1 MAVASSLPV
10 AFDADDA
17 LCRLRRV
24 QATCASLGVDGLL
37 FVGGR
42 DGRENLG
49 SVHALN
55 YLLAGVSGHD
65 LLERQRLAAQ
75 WLEDAVV
82 FVRPDRCAIHVAPD
96 AYAELRR
103 VVARWPRV
111 TVRCLPPR
119 RDEDLLRS
127 ESEEARRRRRRVAAE
142 APSDES
148 DDGADDE
155 RAAAE
160 DESSDGDPEE
170 DLREAFKLESFVDFV
185 AGAEVVGV
193 PCTPPARS
201 KFTRPERY
209 LASAADG
216 KAPPP
221 LRRRDPPGMELEK
234 WPLVQAYGL
243 DGVGRD
249 GFFTMTRAVVDAWSA
264 LRERCYFRA
273 DRASLARVL
282 RDALPAFEQH
292 WRDVLEHFERTSAT
306 HRARLDAEGALA
318 PLADFFEFGA
328 LRALPHGPLRTPEE
342 EAARRPK
349 LTFHAHEADPTR
361 RTHFTLEGAHPKA
374 PEIRCARTYL
384 LCNAA
389 DEAAKAA
396 GFRVGRRTRR
406 GGDAGDGE
414 AADEAGNARGGDA
427 ARLSALYAGAVAAGR
442 AAMRAAC
449 SLSEERKE
457 SEEESAEEASEAFFD
472 RVARLACARTA
483 RDAGFERADVSV
495 RDAFRVDVHAVTPE
509 GGVRAWT
516 RADAAGGRGVG
527 VVRVEVRD
535 DGASGA
541 SGRVVAYG
549 DAFVPA
555 GPGAS
560 GERSKSDEAS
570 SPHSPRSP
578 HSPPFLVLT
587 DAIPLFAAWP
597 AEGGESAAIDAA
609 TRCVAKA
616 ARDAARWTREFTAK
630 GGRAEARRDKDTRS
644 SSGAGFS
651 SDGDPLATATP
662 TVPTVPTV
670 SPRDDPV
677 VGVGEKENDAP
688 RGEAAFSADAFSDAA
703 AFLDDE
709 LLDASE
715 DPEDPP
721 VVGFATLATR
731 ENRFE
736 SESSAPRR
744 GDSGDDS
751 GDDSDDAYG
760 DAFSA
765 RNPDGFVLPPPLT
778 LGPRLLMRAP
788 VPALAFRDVVPAR
801 TRESERGAEEE
812 EAEEEEEEALETTR
826 SREARGDV
834 HGGAGVDGFVR
845 GELWVFE
852 NGVAFCSRH
861 AAPAALVVGANV
873 ESVSVAP
880 LEANGGDP
888 SPGDPSLSHPD
899 ASLAASFRVRVET
912 TLPAR
917 EEDEEETPGRRL
929 RSPAVGSVASPADA
943 LDGAWRFSLAPATK
957 AQRRA
962 FFRSV
967 APRWRKPPRASE
979 EEEEPGG
986 GGAEGMIREADA
998 RESPS
1003 VPATPAAATA
1013 RALRAASHNAALQ
1026 RGSLAAAVP
1035 GARPDV
1041 SPTEAYRTLAAD
1053 ARVDAA
1059 ARFAADATSGVFAR
1073 EKASFFAK
1081 KKKTP
1086 KSTNDAVEPGD
1097 PRVAAKSTQKSS
1109 TESAATTVTVVPVT
1123 LLVGPPGSCQ
1133 EDVARAIRRGA
1144 ADAATWVVA
1153 RTRRVVDGCDADA
1166 LADAMVTVAARIRAA
1181 RGRGS
1186 HASEVCASDRVR
1198 AGAESESERRVE
1210 RRAPP
1215 PPPAR
1220 ALLLTRSLASAEATR
1235 VAATRAVRVANARL
1249 RRAEETRELSEGVFT
1264 SEDAASEDASG
1275 SLARTAKKPG
1285 CDGSS
1290 FRFRLAG
1297 ITACVSP
1304 ECVFA
1309 EGERRPCFDALA
1321 CVGAGVGAV
1330 VSARAETGWDPEGE
1344 EDDFEN
1350 DGEAA
1355 VVPAASFA
1363 TFADTDA
1370 DANPLESVARIRR
1383 SEPERAAVAADAD
1396 AWLRAAAPSG
1406 VDVVVGKARLLRD
1419 PTRAA
1424 RPFDRSDDASEYD
1437 AALDDYA
1444 MDDYALDDASDDA
1457 CSAASEKKSD
1467 GSDETDGRDDGSRMD
1482 SRERV
1487 VEATGD
1493 LDVAAL
1499 IASARRS
1506 FRAGRR
1512 PPPRAALAPEREAS
1526 RFLERE
1532 GDDAAG
1538 PAVATL
1544 ELRVWYSERRA
1555 TNGGGISRRGA
1566 ADETTAPLETS
1577 SSSSAECLPA
1587 SFTLRLNAS
1596 SAAPFDSRLDAA
1608 EAGGHINPASASAG
1622 GRIHP
1627 EEFCGRRV
1635 ILRAVGSAALDRVDL
1650 AALVRSCAVKAPS
1663 RVDENA
1669 RASTLRPRD
1678 RAEAERFAR
1687 DQPPPDGW
1695 TLDGARWI
1703 EWDGTV
1709 SDVHPALEEGVRRWV
1724 EARNAEAREANARA
1738 DETERA
1744 RRPVAVV
1751 KDERY
1756 ERRRYYFRN

>member
-1 MAVASSLPV
+1 MTVASSLPV

-65 LLERQRLAAQ
+65 LLERQRLAAP

-127 ESEEARRRRRRVAAE
+127 ESEEARRRRRVAAE
-142 APSDES
+142 APSDEFS
-148 DDGADDE
+148 DDGADDV

-216 KAPPP
+216 KAPP

-342 EAARRPK
+342 EAERRPK

-396 GFRVGRRTRR
+396 GFRVGRRARR
-406 GGDAGDGE
+406 GGGAGDGE
-414 AADEAGNARGGDA
+414 AADEAGGDARGGDA

-457 SEEESAEEASEAFFD
+457 SEEESAAEEASEAFFD
-472 RVARLACARTA
+472 RVARLAFARTA
-483 RDAGFERADVSV
+483 RDAGIERADVSG
-495 RDAFRVDVHAVTPE
+495 RDAFLRVDVHAVTPE

-535 DGASGA
+535 DGASGDEKGAPGA
-541 SGRVVAYG
+541 SSVVVYG

-570 SPHSPRSP
+570 DHSPRSP

-609 TRCVAKA
+609 TRCVAQA
-616 ARDAARWTREFTAK
+616 ARDAARWTRECTAK

-662 TVPTVPTV
+662 TVPTDPTDPTVPTV
-670 SPRDDPV
+670 PPRDPV

-731 ENRFE
+731 ENRPE
-736 SESSAPRR
+736 SESAPRR

-801 TRESERGAEEE
+801 MRESERGAEE
-812 EAEEEEEEALETTR
+812 AEEEEEEEAGRTQLAGIIAPAGPLHR
-826 SREARGDV
+826 DRRREGGRRG
-834 HGGAGVDGFVR
+834 A
-845 GELWVFE
+845 E
-852 NGVAFCSRH
+852 AA
-861 AAPAALVVGANV
+861 AAPRAA
-873 ESVSVAP
+873 
-880 LEANGGDP
+880 
-888 SPGDPSLSHPD
+888 
-899 ASLAASFRVRVET
+899 
-912 TLPAR
+912 
-917 EEDEEETPGRRL
+917 PGR
-929 RSPAVGSVASPADA
+929 
-943 LDGAWRFSLAPATK
+943 T
-957 AQRRA
+957 
-962 FFRSV
+962 
-967 APRWRKPPRASE
+967 
-979 EEEEPGG
+979 
-986 GGAEGMIREADA
+986 
-998 RESPS
+998 
-1003 VPATPAAATA
+1003 AATA
-1013 RALRAASHNAALQ
+1013 RGTRGRTAARTTAA
-1026 RGSLAAAVP
+1026 RTRTACSARCSAITPSSRISSRSSSAARV
-1035 GARPDV
+1035 GARRGRRRGIRV
-1041 SPTEAYRTLAAD
+1041 RVRFRSAAPPPE
-1053 ARVDAA
+1053 DAA
-1059 ARFAADATSGVFAR
+1059 A
-1073 EKASFFAK
+1073 
-1081 KKKTP
+1081 
-1086 KSTNDAVEPGD
+1086 
-1097 PRVAAKSTQKSS
+1097 
-1109 TESAATTVTVVPVT
+1109 
-1123 LLVGPPGSCQ
+1123 
-1133 EDVARAIRRGA
+1133 
-1144 ADAATWVVA
+1144 
-1153 RTRRVVDGCDADA
+1153 
-1166 LADAMVTVAARIRAA
+1166 
-1181 RGRGS
+1181 
-1186 HASEVCASDRVR
+1186 
-1198 AGAESESERRVE
+1198 
-1210 RRAPP
+1210 
-1215 PPPAR
+1215 
-1220 ALLLTRSLASAEATR
+1220 
-1235 VAATRAVRVANARL
+1235 
-1249 RRAEETRELSEGVFT
+1249 
-1264 SEDAASEDASG
+1264 AAS
-1275 SLARTAKKPG
+1275 R
-1285 CDGSS
+1285 
-1290 FRFRLAG
+1290 
-1297 ITACVSP
+1297 
-1304 ECVFA
+1304 
-1309 EGERRPCFDALA
+1309 
-1321 CVGAGVGAV
+1321 
-1330 VSARAETGWDPEGE
+1330 
-1344 EDDFEN
+1344 
-1350 DGEAA
+1350 
-1355 VVPAASFA
+1355 
-1363 TFADTDA
+1363 
-1370 DANPLESVARIRR
+1370 RR
-1383 SEPERAAVAADAD
+1383 S
-1396 AWLRAAAPSG
+1396 
-1406 VDVVVGKARLLRD
+1406 
-1419 PTRAA
+1419 
-1424 RPFDRSDDASEYD
+1424 
-1437 AALDDYA
+1437 
-1444 MDDYALDDASDDA
+1444 
-1457 CSAASEKKSD
+1457 
-1467 GSDETDGRDDGSRMD
+1467 
-1482 SRERV
+1482 
-1487 VEATGD
+1487 
-1493 LDVAAL
+1493 
-1499 IASARRS
+1499 
-1506 FRAGRR
+1506 
-1512 PPPRAALAPEREAS
+1512 
-1526 RFLERE
+1526 
-1532 GDDAAG
+1532 
-1538 PAVATL
+1538 
-1544 ELRVWYSERRA
+1544 
-1555 TNGGGISRRGA
+1555 SRRW
-1566 ADETTAPLETS
+1566 
-1577 SSSSAECLPA
+1577 
-1587 SFTLRLNAS
+1587 R
-1596 SAAPFDSRLDAA
+1596 
-1608 EAGGHINPASASAG
+1608 GGFS
-1622 GRIHP
+1622 GR
-1627 EEFCGRRV
+1627 
-1635 ILRAVGSAALDRVDL
+1635 
-1650 AALVRSCAVKAPS
+1650 
-1663 RVDENA
+1663 
-1669 RASTLRPRD
+1669 
-1678 RAEAERFAR
+1678 
-1687 DQPPPDGW
+1687 
-1695 TLDGARWI
+1695 
-1703 EWDGTV
+1703 
-1709 SDVHPALEEGVRRWV
+1709 
-1724 EARNAEAREANARA
+1724 
-1738 DETERA
+1738 
-1744 RRPVAVV
+1744 
-1751 KDERY
+1751 
-1756 ERRRYYFRN
+1756 

>member
-1 MAVASSLPV
+1 MR
-10 AFDADDA
+10 ADVPA
-17 LCRLRRV
+17 L
-24 QATCASLGVDGLL
+24 Q
-37 FVGGR
+37 
-42 DGRENLG
+42 
-49 SVHALN
+49 
-55 YLLAGVSGHD
+55 
-65 LLERQRLAAQ
+65 
-75 WLEDAVV
+75 
-82 FVRPDRCAIHVAPD
+82 
-96 AYAELRR
+96 
-103 VVARWPRV
+103 
-111 TVRCLPPR
+111 
-119 RDEDLLRS
+119 
-127 ESEEARRRRRRVAAE
+127 RRRRSRESRGV
-142 APSDES
+142 PS
-148 DDGADDE
+148 
-155 RAAAE
+155 
-160 DESSDGDPEE
+160 
-170 DLREAFKLESFVDFV
+170 REAH
-185 AGAEVVGV
+185 
-193 PCTPPARS
+193 
-201 KFTRPERY
+201 
-209 LASAADG
+209 
-216 KAPPP
+216 AP
-221 LRRRDPPGMELEK
+221 
-234 WPLVQAYGL
+234 
-243 DGVGRD
+243 
-249 GFFTMTRAVVDAWSA
+249 
-264 LRERCYFRA
+264 
-273 DRASLARVL
+273 
-282 RDALPAFEQH
+282 
-292 WRDVLEHFERTSAT
+292 
-306 HRARLDAEGALA
+306 
-318 PLADFFEFGA
+318 
-328 LRALPHGPLRTPEE
+328 
-342 EAARRPK
+342 
-349 LTFHAHEADPTR
+349 
-361 RTHFTLEGAHPKA
+361 
-374 PEIRCARTYL
+374 
-384 LCNAA
+384 
-389 DEAAKAA
+389 
-396 GFRVGRRTRR
+396 
-406 GGDAGDGE
+406 GGGAGDGE
-414 AADEAGNARGGDA
+414 AADEAGDARGGDA

-457 SEEESAEEASEAFFD
+457 SEEESEEASEAFFD
-472 RVARLACARTA
+472 RVARLAFARTA
-483 RDAGFERADVSV
+483 RDAGFERADVSG

-541 SGRVVAYG
+541 SGRVVTYG

-578 HSPPFLVLT
+578 RSPPFLVLT

-630 GGRAEARRDKDTRS
+630 GGRAEACREKDTRS

-670 SPRDDPV
+670 PPRDSV

-703 AFLDDE
+703 PFLDDE

-731 ENRFE
+731 ENRF
-736 SESSAPRR
+736 ESSAPRR

-812 EAEEEEEEALETTR
+812 EEEAEAEEEDALETR

-880 LEANGGDP
+880 LEAARGDP

-912 TLPAR
+912 TLLPAR
-917 EEDEEETPGRRL
+917 EEDEEEIPGRRL

-986 GGAEGMIREADA
+986 GGAGTMIREADA

-1059 ARFAADATSGVFAR
+1059 ARFAADATSGVFSR
-1073 EKASFFAK
+1073 EKASEKAK

-1109 TESAATTVTVVPVT
+1109 TDSAATTVTVVPVT

-1166 LADAMVTVAARIRAA
+1166 LADAMVTAAARIRAA

-1186 HASEVCASDRVR
+1186 CASECGVRSSPSGSRVR
-1198 AGAESESERRVE
+1198 VREESSRGARR
-1210 RRAPP
+1210 R
-1215 PPPAR
+1215 
-1220 ALLLTRSLASAEATR
+1220 
-1235 VAATRAVRVANARL
+1235 
-1249 RRAEETRELSEGVFT
+1249 
-1264 SEDAASEDASG
+1264 
-1275 SLARTAKKPG
+1275 
-1285 CDGSS
+1285 
-1290 FRFRLAG
+1290 
-1297 ITACVSP
+1297 
-1304 ECVFA
+1304 
-1309 EGERRPCFDALA
+1309 RRPR
-1321 CVGAGVGAV
+1321 G
-1330 VSARAETGWDPEGE
+1330 R
-1344 EDDFEN
+1344 
-1350 DGEAA
+1350 
-1355 VVPAASFA
+1355 
-1363 TFADTDA
+1363 
-1370 DANPLESVARIRR
+1370 
-1383 SEPERAAVAADAD
+1383 
-1396 AWLRAAAPSG
+1396 
-1406 VDVVVGKARLLRD
+1406 
-1419 PTRAA
+1419 
-1424 RPFDRSDDASEYD
+1424 
-1437 AALDDYA
+1437 
-1444 MDDYALDDASDDA
+1444 
-1457 CSAASEKKSD
+1457 CS
-1467 GSDETDGRDDGSRMD
+1467 
-1482 SRERV
+1482 
-1487 VEATGD
+1487 
-1493 LDVAAL
+1493 
-1499 IASARRS
+1499 
-1506 FRAGRR
+1506 
-1512 PPPRAALAPEREAS
+1512 
-1526 RFLERE
+1526 
-1532 GDDAAG
+1532 
-1538 PAVATL
+1538 
-1544 ELRVWYSERRA
+1544 
-1555 TNGGGISRRGA
+1555 
-1566 ADETTAPLETS
+1566 
-1577 SSSSAECLPA
+1577 
-1587 SFTLRLNAS
+1587 
-1596 SAAPFDSRLDAA
+1596 
-1608 EAGGHINPASASAG
+1608 
-1622 GRIHP
+1622 
-1627 EEFCGRRV
+1627 
-1635 ILRAVGSAALDRVDL
+1635 
-1650 AALVRSCAVKAPS
+1650 
-1663 RVDENA
+1663 
-1669 RASTLRPRD
+1669 
-1678 RAEAERFAR
+1678 
-1687 DQPPPDGW
+1687 
-1695 TLDGARWI
+1695 
-1703 EWDGTV
+1703 
-1709 SDVHPALEEGVRRWV
+1709 
-1724 EARNAEAREANARA
+1724 
-1738 DETERA
+1738 
-1744 RRPVAVV
+1744 
-1751 KDERY
+1751 
-1756 ERRRYYFRN
+1756 